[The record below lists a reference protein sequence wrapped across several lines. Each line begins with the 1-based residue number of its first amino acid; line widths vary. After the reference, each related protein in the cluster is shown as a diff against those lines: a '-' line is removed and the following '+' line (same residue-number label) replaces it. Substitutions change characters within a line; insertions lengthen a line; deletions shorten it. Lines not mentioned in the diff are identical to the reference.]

1 MFEEIN
7 NSDDDLDRMTDSV
20 HEVIDWSKDRMHT
33 LVEDE
38 EIDDATA
45 IYFEFSE
52 WYDPNAEFEVV
63 IIDEAFNKLMRDMF
77 DENINNSD

>member
-1 MFEEIN
+1 MFDEIN
-7 NSDDDLDRMTDSV
+7 NTPEQLLQMEETIYD
-20 HEVIDWSKDRMHT
+20 VIDWSKDRMHT
-33 LVEDE
+33 LVEDDE
-38 EIDDATA
+38 VDDATA

-63 IIDEAFNKLMRDMF
+63 IIDEAFNKLMKDMF

>member
-1 MFEEIN
+1 MFEEISN
-7 NSDDDLDRMTDSV
+7 NHDDLDRMTDSV
-20 HEVIDWSKDRMHT
+20 YDVIEWSKDRMHT

-63 IIDEAFNKLMRDMF
+63 IIDEAFNKLMKDMF
-77 DENINNSD
+77 DENINNQD

>member
-20 HEVIDWSKDRMHT
+20 YDVIEWSKDRMHT
-33 LVEDE
+33 LVEDDE
-38 EIDDATA
+38 VDDATA

-52 WYDPNAEFEVV
+52 WYDPNGEFEVV
-63 IIDEAFNKLMRDMF
+63 IIDEAFNKLMKNMF
-77 DENINNSD
+77 DGNINNSD